1 MDNEEHQQHL
11 IGLIGARAALATLA
25 HDIVAHDSAVVEVT
39 HELDAY
45 DFEVPRS
52 PYAMN
57 VKPRKVEA
65 SALARKETRR
75 QQHLKNKAQGYG
87 KRLTKKDKLSV

>member
-1 MDNEEHQQHL
+1 MHNEEQEQHR
-11 IGLIGARAALATLA
+11 IGLFGARAALAALA
-25 HDIVAHDSAVVEVT
+25 HDIAAHDRVVEEVT

-57 VKPRKVEA
+57 TKPRMVNA
-65 SALARKETRR
+65 STLARKETRR

-87 KRLTKKDKLSV
+87 KRTTQKDRLK

>member
-1 MDNEEHQQHL
+1 MDNEEHQQHR
-11 IGLIGARAALATLA
+11 IGLIGTRAALAALA
-25 HDIVAHDSAVVEVT
+25 HDNAVVEVT

-65 SALARKETRR
+65 STLARKETRR

>member
-1 MDNEEHQQHL
+1 MHNEEQEQHR
-11 IGLIGARAALATLA
+11 IGLIGARAALAALA
-25 HDIVAHDSAVVEVT
+25 HDNAVVEVT

-45 DFEVPRS
+45 DFEVPCS

-57 VKPRKVEA
+57 TKPRREET
-65 SALARKETRR
+65 STLARKETRR

-87 KRLTKKDKLSV
+87 KRLTKKDKLTA